1 VSPAFWVSYV
11 LLWVLVAAL
20 FIGVL
25 ALYHHFGEMYLSTPE
40 SRSEQGLE
48 EGTLLKATEAFTVTG
63 APLVLPADRPTL
75 LLFVSTTC
83 DVCKEVRAALPRLV
97 ASRPQL
103 SVVVVCV
110 GRPAMVKAWAGEV
123 ANLVPVIADQRARIG
138 SLYNVDLTPFCI
150 AVGADGHVRA
160 SGIANTYDALDVAAQ
175 EAESLPIDDHSGH
188 DHSGHDHSG
197 HDHSGHDHSGHG
209 HPSTP
214 QDLVLTE
221 KESVT

>member
-11 LLWVLVAAL
+11 LLWVLVAVL

-40 SRSEQGLE
+40 SRSQQGPE
-48 EGTLLKATEAFTVTG
+48 EGDLLKAAEAFSVTG
-63 APLVLPADRPTL
+63 APVVLPVDRPTL

-97 ASRPQL
+97 ASRPEL
-103 SVVVVCV
+103 AVVVVCI
-110 GRPAMVKAWAGEV
+110 GRLAMVKAWAGEV
-123 ANLVPVIADQRARIG
+123 AGLVPVIADQRARISG
-138 SLYNVDLTPFCI
+138 LYNVDLTPFCI

-160 SGIANTYDALDVAAQ
+160 SGIANTYDALEVAAHD
-175 EAESLPIDDHSGH
+175 AESPPVDDNSGH
-188 DHSGHDHSG
+188 DHSGHDH
-197 HDHSGHDHSGHG
+197 
-209 HPSTP
+209 PSTT

-221 KESVT
+221 KEPVT